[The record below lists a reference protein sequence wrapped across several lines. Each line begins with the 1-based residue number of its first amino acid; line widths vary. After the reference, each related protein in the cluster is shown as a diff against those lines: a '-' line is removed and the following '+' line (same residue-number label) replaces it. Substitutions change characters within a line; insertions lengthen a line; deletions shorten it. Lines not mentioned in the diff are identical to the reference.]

1 MPSLWRRSILAVF
14 LTAVALGPSWSSG
27 QSEAFRLKERM
38 SAADFERCGLHKL
51 TSSELAALETWFAR
65 QAGST
70 AASPASGIQ
79 QFQSGAASSPAVSD
93 EMVAFNT
100 SSHKYHCASCRSARQ
115 CTRNCVSIPL
125 SQARQRGTP
134 CSICGGSCR

>member
-1 MPSLWRRSILAVF
+1 MPSVWRRSVLAAV
-14 LTAVALGPSWSSG
+14 LTAAALGVSWSSG
-27 QSEAFRLKERM
+27 QSRALRLKERM
-38 SAADFERCGLHKL
+38 SAADFERCGLQKL
-51 TSSELAALETWFAR
+51 TPAELAALETWLAR
-65 QAGST
+65 QSGGT
-70 AASPASGIQ
+70 ASPASGIQ
-79 QFQSGAASSPAVSD
+79 RFQSGAASSPAVSD

-115 CTRNCVSIPL
+115 CTRNCISIPL